1 MKHRTYVTVVAAGL
15 LLAGAAVAAPPA
27 GGGAGAPQ
35 TCPGLFGGQALQE
48 RNAAR
53 RQQAIDWIDEDESG
67 VTIAHTRTGWGD
79 EPFRLTIRGLRLLG
93 VQGGT
98 AVFQV
103 SGEAASAGHC
113 RPGRYVVGVDSSL
126 SRHTRV
132 LAVLSHVVLVEHR
145 GKLAFVAPASAP
157 IPGWLL
163 AWRMQGE
170 MPSDGNASPTSSP
183 VIY

>member
-1 MKHRTYVTVVAAGL
+1 MKHFIPSIIAVASL
-15 LLAGAAVAAPPA
+15 LLSGAALAAPPA
-27 GGGAGAPQ
+27 GGGSLATQ
-35 TCPGLFGGQALQE
+35 SCPGLFGDQALQQ

-53 RQQAIDWIDEDESG
+53 RQHNIDWVEEDESG

-79 EPFRLTIRGLRLLG
+79 EPFRLSIRGLRLLG
-93 VQGGT
+93 VQGGS

-132 LAVLSHVVLVEHR
+132 LAVLSRGLLVEHR
-145 GKLAFVAPASAP
+145 GKLAYVAPPSAAAP
-157 IPGWLL
+157 VWLL
-163 AWRMQGE
+163 AWRMEGE
-170 MPSDGNASPTSSP
+170 IASNGSSSPTSSP